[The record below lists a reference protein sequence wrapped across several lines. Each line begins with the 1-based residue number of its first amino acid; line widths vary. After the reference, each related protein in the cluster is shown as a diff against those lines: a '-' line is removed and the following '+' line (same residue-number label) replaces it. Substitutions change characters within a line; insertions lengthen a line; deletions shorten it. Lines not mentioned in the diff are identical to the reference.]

1 MSRRVWL
8 PLVILDKISDGS
20 FGGFGGSEKYLEKY
34 MIPKHNGCFID
45 AGASRGMWTFFVA
58 KQGCTVH
65 AFEPSPQPYQRLKRR
80 AVSYPNVYPYPYALG
95 DSNCEAKFNLHKF
108 SGNDSLA
115 SKDEDFSGFQITV
128 KVKTIDSHNFRDVG
142 LIKIDTEGY
151 ELPILLGARRT
162 IINNKPRLIIEVHA
176 PYKQQIEKIT
186 ALLNE
191 LGYCWVI
198 KHKQWSSQPQ
208 IIADCRRQ

>member
-8 PLVILDKISDGS
+8 PIVILDKIFDES
-20 FGGFGGSEKYLEKY
+20 FGGFGGSERYLEKY
-34 MIPKHNGCFID
+34 MIPTHGCFID
-45 AGASRGMWTFFVA
+45 AGAGMGMWTFFAA
-58 KQGCTVH
+58 KQGYIVH
-65 AFEPSPQPYQRLKRR
+65 AFEPSPQSYQRLKRR
-80 AVSYPNVYPYPYALG
+80 AASYPNVYTYPYALG

-115 SKDEDFSGFQITV
+115 SKDEDFSGFQISV

-162 IINNKPRLIIEVHA
+162 IVNNKPRLVIEVHT

-186 ALLNE
+186 ALLNG

-208 IIADCRRQ
+208 LIADYRRQ